1 MKLKEYIFNTES
13 PTALNVLKEL
23 ESKQTDVVILR
34 DFLSA
39 REIQELLSVNKPNSN
54 WYTVYDGYDAFPRP
68 FDHIPRNPLED
79 YEKECK
85 NYITSINENQIASRF
100 QEKLQ
105 TISTEYALDFNDAS
119 HNINDSQ
126 TWSSLRQLALGK
138 GYFEIHCGRLFQD
151 WNKNYFDKFARK
163 AEIDTQFAFL
173 IVLQRPETNCDIEIF
188 DLTWDEAS
196 IKIDTNRLQK
206 KNGEIIHIDQLKS
219 EKVQLCE
226 GDVLIF
232 DEGNYWHLVPPF
244 KGDQIRISFGGFMTK
259 LLDNKNYLVWS

>member
-34 DFLSA
+34 NFLSA
-39 REIQELLSVNKPNSN
+39 TEIQELLSVNKLNSN

-105 TISTEYALDFNDAS
+105 TISTEYVLDFNDAS
-119 HNINDSQ
+119 LNINDSQ

-138 GYFEIHCGRLFQD
+138 GYFEIHCGRLFQN
-151 WNKNYFDKFARK
+151 WNKNYFWTR
-163 AEIDTQFAFL
+163 
-173 IVLQRPETNCDIEIF
+173 
-188 DLTWDEAS
+188 
-196 IKIDTNRLQK
+196 
-206 KNGEIIHIDQLKS
+206 
-219 EKVQLCE
+219 
-226 GDVLIF
+226 
-232 DEGNYWHLVPPF
+232 NYICVIGCIL
-244 KGDQIRISFGGFMTK
+244 
-259 LLDNKNYLVWS
+259 

>member
-34 DFLSA
+34 NFLSA
-39 REIQELLSVNKPNSN
+39 TEIQELLSVYKPNSN

-79 YEKECK
+79 YKNECA
-85 NYITSINENQIASRF
+85 NYIESINENQIASRF
-100 QEKLQ
+100 QEKLR
-105 TISTEYALDFNDAS
+105 TISTEYSLDFNDAA

-163 AEIDTQFAFL
+163 ADIDTQFAFL

-196 IKIDTNRLQK
+196 IKIDTNHLQK
-206 KNGEIIHIDQLKS
+206 KNDEIVHIDQLRS
-219 EKVQLCE
+219 EKVQLWE

-244 KGDQIRISFGGFMTK
+244 TGDQVRISFGGFMTK